1 MALSTELL
9 SGLKTVRLTTRG
21 GVFLGAALVGLIV
34 AYAAGWPALL
44 AVSLFLVGAV
54 VAGVG
59 SVVVSPAS
67 LVIERRIEPQIV
79 EQRRPVH
86 VRLTARGTAPGAL
99 EWREDLPRSVVVTG
113 HAEGV
118 LPAVR
123 PDRPSALIDYSFAA
137 RTRGAVPIGPLRV
150 SRTDPLGLATTRR
163 RVGDVD
169 RVVVLPGI
177 HPVEL
182 PFAIR
187 RNDPDTGASTVFG
200 AVGDQLDIVARGY
213 RAGDPMRSV
222 DWRATAR
229 RGELMV
235 RTETAAT
242 TAATGL
248 LLDVRQDVWKDAAA
262 FEWAVDYAASLL
274 AALDERHA
282 PVRLA
287 VGREFAN
294 DAVDGLVALAT
305 VQPVASAPE
314 PRILLRDLA
323 TVDVQV
329 IHVITGPG
337 AALDVSTLPALPT
350 GALGIVS
357 VVARRPVQLDPPIG
371 WQVVQRDAT
380 GPVGAARDA

>member
-1 MALSTELL
+1 MALGTESLA
-9 SGLKTVRLTTRG
+9 GLKTVRLTARG
-21 GVFLGAALVGLIV
+21 GVFLGAGFLGLLI

-44 AVSLFLVGAV
+44 AVSLFLLGAV
-54 VAGVG
+54 VAGAAA
-59 SVVVSPAS
+59 VVVSPAS
-67 LVIERRIEPQIV
+67 LAIERRIEPRIV

-99 EWREDLPRSVVVTG
+99 EWSEDLPRSVVVTG

-123 PDRPSALIDYSFAA
+123 ADRPSQLIDYSFTGRA
-137 RTRGAVPIGPLRV
+137 RGSVPIGPLRIA
-150 SRTDPLGLATTRR
+150 RTDPLGLATTRR
-163 RVGDVD
+163 RVGGVD
-169 RVVVLPGI
+169 RVTVLPGI

-182 PFAIR
+182 PYAVR

-248 LLDVRQDVWKDAAA
+248 LLDIRQDVWRDAAA

-282 PVRLA
+282 SVRLA
-287 VGREFAN
+287 AGRVAVS

-305 VQPVASAPE
+305 VQPSAGAPD
-314 PRILLRDLA
+314 PHSLLRDLA

-329 IHVITGPG
+329 VHVITGPG
-337 AALDVSTLPALPT
+337 AAADISTLPALPT
-350 GALGIVS
+350 GALGMVS
-357 VVARRPVQLDPPIG
+357 VVARRAVALDAPLG
-371 WQVVQRDAT
+371 WQVVQRDST
-380 GPVGAARDA
+380 RPVGAVRDA

>member
-1 MALSTELL
+1 VALTTEPL
-9 SGLKTVRLTTRG
+9 SGLKTVRLTARG
-21 GVFLGAALVGLIV
+21 GIFLGVGFLGLIV

-59 SVVVSPAS
+59 AVVVSPPT
-67 LVIERRIEPQIV
+67 LVIERRIEPRIV
-79 EQRRPVH
+79 EQRREVH
-86 VRLTARGTAPGAL
+86 VRLTARGSAPGAL
-99 EWREDLPRSVVVTG
+99 EWSEDLPRSVVVTG

-118 LPAVR
+118 LPALR
-123 PDRPSALIDYSFAA
+123 ADRPSQLIDYAFAA
-137 RTRGAVPIGPLRV
+137 RARGSVPIGPLRIA
-150 SRTDPLGLATTRR
+150 RTDPLGLATTRR
-163 RVGDVD
+163 RVGGVD

-182 PFAIR
+182 PFAVR

-200 AVGDQLDIVARGY
+200 AVGDQLDIIARGY
-213 RAGDPMRSV
+213 RSGDPVRSV

-242 TAATGL
+242 TAAAGL
-248 LLDVRQDVWKDAAA
+248 LLDVRQDVWRDAAA

-287 VGREFAN
+287 VGRVALN

-305 VQPVASAPE
+305 VQPTAGAPE
-314 PRILLRDLA
+314 PRALLPALA
-323 TVDVQV
+323 TVDVQIV
-329 IHVITGPG
+329 HVITGPG
-337 AALDVSTLPALPT
+337 AALDVTALPPLPAGT
-350 GALGIVS
+350 LGIVS
-357 VVARRPVQLDPPIG
+357 VVARRTVELDPPLG
-371 WQVVQRDAT
+371 WRVVQRDSTA
-380 GPVGAARDA
+380 PVGTARDG